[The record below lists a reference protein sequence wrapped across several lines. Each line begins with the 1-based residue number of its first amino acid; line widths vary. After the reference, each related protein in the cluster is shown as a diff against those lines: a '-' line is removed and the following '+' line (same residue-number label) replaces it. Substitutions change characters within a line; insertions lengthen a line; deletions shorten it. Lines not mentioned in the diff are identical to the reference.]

1 MAYHLD
7 HIDVLNVKIQ
17 FQKLSPSVL
26 APELAAGQSSMIVLK
41 AKESFSIEKN
51 KYAKAYTGLILNLP
65 RGGCGVVSPL
75 PLKESDRFAEI
86 LLYQAM
92 EVIKL
97 GHFHEVS
104 VEIFNGTKTQ
114 ILVEKGTPIG
124 CLSINFQSQGR
135 RKLKIHLEEVSGII
149 DPAALPVQN
158 SRELLINEFMI

>member
-75 PLKESDRFAEI
+75 PLKES
-86 LLYQAM
+86 
-92 EVIKL
+92 
-97 GHFHEVS
+97 
-104 VEIFNGTKTQ
+104 
-114 ILVEKGTPIG
+114 
-124 CLSINFQSQGR
+124 INKSTYCSLHLARHTSQVVYT
-135 RKLKIHLEEVSGII
+135 LESH
-149 DPAALPVQN
+149 
-158 SRELLINEFMI
+158 